1 MIIAISAKKQHGK
14 DTVANII
21 QEYSNNRFK
30 IVKFADKLKDFV
42 CTLINCRRD
51 DLENEGF
58 KNNPLSE
65 EWNFLDENNNIFK
78 MTPRLLMQKIGT
90 EAMRNNVH
98 NNVWI
103 NATLSNYCDKCNWI
117 ITDLRFENEF
127 TSLKKYNAVTIRV
140 NRPSINNIDEHPS
153 ETGLDNNT
161 DFDYYIS
168 NDGDLESLKIKI
180 YNILEE
186 IGL

>member
-21 QEYSNNRFK
+21 QEYTNNKFK

-42 CTLINCRRD
+42 CTLINCTRD
-51 DLENEGF
+51 NLENEEF
-58 KNNPLSE
+58 KNTPLGD
-65 EWNFLDENNNIFK
+65 EWDFLNDDCILEK

-98 NNVWI
+98 TNVWI
-103 NATLSNYCDKCNWI
+103 NSTLSNYCDKCNWI

-127 TSLKKYNAVTIRV
+127 TVLKKYNAVTIRI
-140 NRPSINNIDEHPS
+140 NRPEINIMDEHPS
-153 ETGLDNNT
+153 ETGLDKNNE
-161 DFDYYIS
+161 FDYYIT
-168 NDGDLESLKIKI
+168 NDSDLENLKIKV
-180 YNILEE
+180 YNILKE
-186 IGL
+186 IGI